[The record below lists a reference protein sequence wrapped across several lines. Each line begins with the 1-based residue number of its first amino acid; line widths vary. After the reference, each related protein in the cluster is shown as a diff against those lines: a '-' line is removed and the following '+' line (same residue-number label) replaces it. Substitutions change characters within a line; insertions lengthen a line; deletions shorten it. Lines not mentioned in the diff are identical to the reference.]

1 MFCGM
6 RIELK
11 CGLPAVA
18 WERVDTDEM
27 NGQSELRNPPSE
39 LPWHQPALVHEVV
52 EFLTPRPGRLVV
64 DCTVGTGG
72 HSLAILPRVLPEGR
86 LVAVDCDPEAL
97 RLAEQR
103 VAEFVPQ
110 VTCVHGN
117 YRDLP
122 TILAR
127 LGISQVDGILADL
140 GMSSFQVDC
149 AARGFSFLKDGP
161 LDMRMDPTQG
171 ATAADLLTRLTL
183 EELAG
188 MLETYGGERFARRIA
203 RRIVQARREQ
213 PITTTRQLARLVRE
227 ACPATA
233 RRGRLHPAT
242 RTFQALRVVVN
253 DELGALRALLHQLP
267 DLLASGGRAVILTFH
282 SLEDRLVK
290 RAFAAGARDGI
301 WSVLTKKPV
310 RPTPT
315 EVSRNPRARSAKLR
329 AVERGSR

>member
-1 MFCGM
+1 M
-6 RIELK
+6 
-11 CGLPAVA
+11 A
-18 WERVDTDEM
+18 
-27 NGQSELRNPPSE
+27 
-39 LPWHQPALVHEVV
+39 WHQPALAHEVV
-52 EFLTPRPGRLVV
+52 EFLAPHPGQVVV
-64 DCTVGTGG
+64 DGTVGTGG
-72 HSLAILPRVLPEGR
+72 HSLAILPHLLPGGR

-103 VAEFVPQ
+103 AAEFAPQ

-117 YRDLP
+117 SRELP
-122 TILAR
+122 EILAR
-127 LGISQVDGILADL
+127 LGISQVDGILMDL
-140 GMSSFQVDC
+140 GMSSVQVDC

-171 ATAADLLTRLTL
+171 TTADELLTRLSL

-188 MLETYGGERFARRIA
+188 MLEAYGEERFARRIA

-213 PITTTRQLARLVRE
+213 PITTTGQLARLVRE
-227 ACPATA
+227 ACPAAA

-242 RTFQALRVVVN
+242 RTFQALRIVVN
-253 DELGALRALLHQLP
+253 DELGALEALLRHLP
-267 DLLASGGRAVILTFH
+267 DLLAPGGRAVVLTFH

-290 RAFAAGARDGI
+290 RAFAQGAQDGI

-315 EVSRNPRARSAKLR
+315 EVSQNPRARSAKLR
-329 AVERGSR
+329 AVERVS